1 MTNLTLICFKKTFF
15 PRRHVLTPCLPQSV
29 GNHRAARATSLET
42 EISDY
47 AIVYLCYKR
56 IDVYSK
62 PKLVVVG
69 HLVPKL

>member
-1 MTNLTLICFKKTFF
+1 MLTTNSTSVEGTILT
-15 PRRHVLTPCLPQSV
+15 HQSLTPCLPRSV

-47 AIVYLCYKR
+47 AIVYLCYKL

-62 PKLVVVG
+62 PKLVVVA